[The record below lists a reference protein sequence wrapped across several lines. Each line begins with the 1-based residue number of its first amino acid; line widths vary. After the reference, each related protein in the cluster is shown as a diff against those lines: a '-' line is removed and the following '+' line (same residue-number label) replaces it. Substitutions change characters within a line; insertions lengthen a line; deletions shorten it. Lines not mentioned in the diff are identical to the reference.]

1 MMCIAYLLPSAF
13 KCHKTTPPDQ
23 FRGSCFR
30 CRHISR
36 FFDTAAVVHWPQ
48 KGGDDME
55 HLDPEYLCL
64 FHAITETI
72 EELERLKADL
82 MSAQRRAEALY
93 VERTD

>member
-1 MMCIAYLLPSAF
+1 M
-13 KCHKTTPPDQ
+13 
-23 FRGSCFR
+23 
-30 CRHISR
+30 
-36 FFDTAAVVHWPQ
+36 VHWPQ

>member
-1 MMCIAYLLPSAF
+1 MI
-13 KCHKTTPPDQ
+13 
-23 FRGSCFR
+23 RGSYFR

-36 FFDTAAVVHWPQ
+36 FFDTPPVICLPQ
-48 KGGDDME
+48 KGGENME
-55 HLDPEYLCL
+55 HLTPEYLCL

-72 EELERLKADL
+72 EELDRLKADL